1 MAEPLHRSVRS
12 GSQKARIWEICDTLL
27 QERGA
32 APSGR
37 EVVDRYVAEGGN
49 EGTGF
54 TQYSHWKRAHEA
66 ARSSDVVEAAADRQ
80 ALAEAPAP
88 FEPAAADGYL
98 SLWIAADGRLVVPA
112 ALRDQML
119 LDDDGRVTAYLDD
132 GELRMI
138 SPRAALRNIQRI
150 AEKYKKPGHS
160 VVDSF
165 LAERRAMWGE
175 E

>member
-1 MAEPLHRSVRS
+1 MAEPLHRGVRS

-27 QERGA
+27 AERGV

-37 EVVDRYVAEGGN
+37 EVVDLYVAEGGN

-66 ARSSDVVEAAADRQ
+66 ARASQCEDRHADAH
-80 ALAEAPAP
+80 ALAEASTP
-88 FEPAAADGYL
+88 FEPASVDGYF
-98 SLWIAADGRLVVPA
+98 SLWIAADGRLVVPKELWEA
-112 ALRDQML
+112 MML
-119 LDDDGRVTAYLDD
+119 DPDGRVTAHVED
-132 GELRMI
+132 GELRVI
-138 SPRAALRNIQRI
+138 SPLAAIRRMQRI
-150 AEKYKKPGHS
+150 AQKYKKPGVS
-160 VVDSF
+160 VVDEF